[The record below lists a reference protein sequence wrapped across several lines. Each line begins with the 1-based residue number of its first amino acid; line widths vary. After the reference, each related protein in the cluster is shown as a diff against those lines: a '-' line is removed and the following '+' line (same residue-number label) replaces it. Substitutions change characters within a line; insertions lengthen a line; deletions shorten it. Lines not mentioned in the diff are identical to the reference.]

1 MRLSGI
7 KFWAVA
13 LFVVASM
20 TLVWRTTIRSP
31 ENMLPTT

>member
-7 KFWAVA
+7 KFV
-13 LFVVASM
+13 LM